1 VILLKRDEAILIL
14 NEIFGRCT
22 SIDGR
27 YLALMPPHASNLLS
41 AGYQIVI
48 KTDLDEETRTCMQ
61 DILMKNHL
69 SIKVKEQDEF
79 IIYRPI
85 MPKDHHF

>member
-1 VILLKRDEAILIL
+1 LKRDEAILIL

-27 YLALMPPHASNLLS
+27 YLALMPPNASNLLS

-48 KTDLDEETRTCMQ
+48 KTDLDEETRSCMQ
-61 DILMKNHL
+61 DILIKNRL
-69 SIKVKEQDEF
+69 SIKVREQDEF
-79 IIYRPI
+79 IIYRPV
-85 MPKDHHF
+85 MPAGHYF